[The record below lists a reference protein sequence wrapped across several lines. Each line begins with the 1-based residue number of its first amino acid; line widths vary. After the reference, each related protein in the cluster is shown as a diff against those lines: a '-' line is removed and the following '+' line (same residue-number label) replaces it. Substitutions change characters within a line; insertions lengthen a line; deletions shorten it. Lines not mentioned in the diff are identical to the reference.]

1 MDISSFE
8 INTFGATQYEAI
20 EMARDAIGAAGID
33 KIDHGE
39 TIPEPMSYKEAKVLG
54 GDDFITVVDIDFDQ
68 YRSELDNRLVR
79 KNLTLPYWMNVKAE
93 SLGLNFSLALREKD
107 QPSDSSNF
115 TNSNRFTIT
124 VYAHQ
129 CALSS
134 LSSRFNRQSLFTL
147 LSLRQ
152 EISQALLQVGG
163 LGLVLHL
170 FQLLVCQVQA
180 GFVEQVGAGEIECH
194 DGRQAVDLQLVR
206 AGLLTARGN

>member
-1 MDISSFE
+1 MKTTYPVILREVDGGYLVDIPSFE

-93 SLGLNFSLALREKD
+93 SLGLNFSLALREKVEEYIAESETKDD
-107 QPSDSSNF
+107 QSTSK
-115 TNSNRFTIT
+115 
-124 VYAHQ
+124 
-129 CALSS
+129 
-134 LSSRFNRQSLFTL
+134 
-147 LSLRQ
+147 
-152 EISQALLQVGG
+152 
-163 LGLVLHL
+163 
-170 FQLLVCQVQA
+170 
-180 GFVEQVGAGEIECH
+180 
-194 DGRQAVDLQLVR
+194 
-206 AGLLTARGN
+206 